1 MTAVDVTYVFDGGY
15 LRPSLISA
23 YSVLKHRPA
32 DLTLRFLVTEAIP
45 ALVPAADHLRAA
57 FPKARIEV
65 QPIDFDSSLA
75 VQGHVSAAA
84 LARLN
89 LPALLDQPTLYLDG
103 DTMVRRDIGPLFAPR
118 PNGAPLAAVR
128 DPGILK
134 ALHQRAGRGWLPR
147 ANRRGICAIWTSWPI
162 WSIRPLISTA
172 AWCCSICR
180 ASGRWG
186 CIGAWVIWRRRSICA
201 SGLRFN
207 DQNWLNVVF
216 KGQIDLLD
224 PTWNTLWGNRLT
236 GRSPFPQADRA
247 AFSAS
252 RRDPAIV
259 HFTGRLRPWEIR
271 HPWLYPKRHPG
282 SAPTRRCRP
291 RPRRSC
297 NFDSKKAGVQHTPA
311 FV

>member
-45 ALVPAADHLRAA
+45 ALIPAADHLRAA

-89 LPALLDQPTLYLDG
+89 LPALLDLPTLYLDG

-118 PNGAPLAAVR
+118 PKGAPLAAVR

-134 ALHQRAGRGWLPR
+134 ALHQRAGRGWFPSRKSARHLRDLDQLADLVDPSTYINSGVVLFDLPR
-147 ANRRGICAIWTSWPI
+147 IRALGLDRRMGD
-162 WSIRPLISTA
+162 LA
-172 AWCCSICR
+172 AAVDLR
-180 ASGRWG
+180 KRL
-186 CIGAWVIWRRRSICA
+186 
-201 SGLRFN
+201 GLRFN

-236 GRSPFPQADRA
+236 GRNPFPQAHRA
-247 AFSAS
+247 AFAAS

-271 HPWLYPKRHPG
+271 HPWLYPKR
-282 SAPTRRCRP
+282 RP
-291 RPRRSC
+291 WLGAY
-297 NFDSKKAGVQHTPA
+297 KALQA
-311 FV
+311 EAEAILQL

>member
-45 ALVPAADHLRAA
+45 ALIPAADHLRAA

-134 ALHQRAGRGWLPR
+134 ALHQRAGRGWLPSRKSARHLRDLDQLADLVDPSTYINSGVVLFDLPRIR
-147 ANRRGICAIWTSWPI
+147 ALGLHRRMGD
-162 WSIRPLISTA
+162 LA
-172 AWCCSICR
+172 AAVDLR
-180 ASGRWG
+180 KRL
-186 CIGAWVIWRRRSICA
+186 
-201 SGLRFN
+201 GLRFN

-236 GRSPFPQADRA
+236 GRSPFLQADRA

-271 HPWLYPKRHPG
+271 HPWLYPKRHPWLG
-282 SAPTRRCRP
+282 AY
-291 RPRRSC
+291 
-297 NFDSKKAGVQHTPA
+297 KAVQA
-311 FV
+311 EAEAILQL

>member
-45 ALVPAADHLRAA
+45 ALIPAADHLRAA

-134 ALHQRAGRGWLPR
+134 ALHQRAGRGWLPSRKSARHLRDLDQLADLVDPSTYINSGVVLFDLPRIR
-147 ANRRGICAIWTSWPI
+147 ALGLHRRMGD
-162 WSIRPLISTA
+162 LEA
-172 AWCCSICR
+172 AVDLR
-180 ASGRWG
+180 KRL
-186 CIGAWVIWRRRSICA
+186 
-201 SGLRFN
+201 GLRFN

-236 GRSPFPQADRA
+236 GRNPFPQADRA
-247 AFSAS
+247 AFAAS

-271 HPWLYPKRHPG
+271 HPWLYPKRHPWLG
-282 SAPTRRCRP
+282 AY
-291 RPRRSC
+291 
-297 NFDSKKAGVQHTPA
+297 KALQA
-311 FV
+311 EAEAILQL